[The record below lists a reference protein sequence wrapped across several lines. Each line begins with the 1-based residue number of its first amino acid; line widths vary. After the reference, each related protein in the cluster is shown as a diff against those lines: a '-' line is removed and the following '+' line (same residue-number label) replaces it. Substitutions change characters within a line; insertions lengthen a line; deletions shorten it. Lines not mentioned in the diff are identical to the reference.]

1 MVRRKNNMRISLTVL
16 GISACILCGCGGKQ
30 STSNNSDATESTGNI
45 VTQTNKSPIVFATE
59 NNIKEI
65 ASKDGN
71 MMIDVTDFLTK
82 EGADILREC
91 IIKEYQI
98 EDEGMLTV
106 CIVDRPENDFDAI
119 DDFYAKHQFKSYSRD
134 DLYNMMCIHEAFI
147 KKIHPEYKPVSDE
160 LFKERVKE
168 VFGITDMNDPTFR
181 KSQNIMND
189 SCFFIYLWG
198 YAVENKL
205 FEPGV
210 WLGEKTGIRDIE
222 HYDSSTR
229 SYYFY
234 QDKKMIFPDRPSTV
248 DCRFDIMDPYED
260 CWGVKY
266 DTKKITD
273 LRNIL
278 TEREPLYEKCRKQ
291 GRLWVNKEY
300 VDFIFHFN
308 NYIFHQSKASLNW
321 LITKYSYTV
330 ETLFGYFNYDKDED
344 LNKHICKQVKTEAFK
359 DGEYV
364 GLTEYSYFNFYG
376 EDVYGNWVLRE
387 GLLKT
392 MAENVYDPKDKDE
405 YGLPGCKLM
414 QHLQEYIDY
423 DYSDELNSKDDFE
436 PTLKYAYY
444 TDKAYNNFVEQSG
457 QEPNCWID
465 HFGLALYDVENDCE
479 SALYKKIKKDNFY
492 DNEEFKD
499 LCMRRYNVNREKCL
513 EKSMKQEMMKCEE
526 RYTDR

>member
-16 GISACILCGCGGKQ
+16 GISACIFCGCGGKQ

-65 ASKDGN
+65 ATKDGN

-91 IIKEYQI
+91 IIKEYQM
-98 EDEGMLTV
+98 EDEDMLTYSYQGKDV
-106 CIVDRPENDFDAI
+106 PSEIVN
-119 DDFYAKHQFKSYSRD
+119 FYEKHRFKSYSRD
-134 DLYNMMCIHEAFI
+134 DLYNMMCICEAVM

-198 YAVENKL
+198 YAVNNQL
-205 FEPGV
+205 FEPGAR
-210 WLGEKTGIRDIE
+210 LDEETEILAIE
-222 HYDSSTR
+222 HYDSSTS

-364 GLTEYSYFNFYG
+364 GLTKYSDYRFSG
-376 EDVYGNWVLRE
+376 KDVYGNWVLRE

-414 QHLQEYIDY
+414 QHLQEYIQFPSY
-423 DYSDELNSKDDFE
+423 DEKISSDRSFLRPLTF
-436 PTLKYAYY
+436 AYY

-465 HFGLALYDVENDCE
+465 HFGIALYDVEHDCE
-479 SALYKKIKKDNFY
+479 SNFYKKIIKDNFY

-499 LCMRRYNVNREKCL
+499 LCLRRYNINREKSL
-513 EKSMKQEMMKCEE
+513 EKSLKYKMMNG
-526 RYTDR
+526 DS

>member
-1 MVRRKNNMRISLTVL
+1 MVRRKNNMWISLTVL
-16 GISACILCGCGGKQ
+16 GISACIFCGCGGKQ

-181 KSQNIMND
+181 KSQNVMND

-198 YAVENKL
+198 YAVDNGL

-210 WLGEKTGIRDIE
+210 YLGENTEINNIE
-222 HYDSSTR
+222 HYDSSTQE
-229 SYYFY
+229 YYFY
-234 QDKKMIFPDRPSTV
+234 LDTKMVFPHRPSAEH
-248 DCRFDIMDPYED
+248 CRFDVMDPWED
-260 CWGVKY
+260 GWGHKY
-266 DTKKITD
+266 DSEKITD

-278 TEREPLYEKCRKQ
+278 TIREPLYEKCRTQ
-291 GRLWVNKEY
+291 GRIWIDKEY
-300 VDFIFHFN
+300 IDFVFHYN
-308 NYIFHQSKASLNW
+308 NYIFYQNKASLNW
-321 LITKYSYTV
+321 LIAKYPYTV
-330 ETLFGYFNYDKDED
+330 EIIFGHFNYDKDEV
-344 LNKHICKQVKTEAFK
+344 LNKYICKQVKTAAFK
-359 DGEYV
+359 DNEYV
-364 GLTEYSYFNFYG
+364 GLSEYSLFNFYG
-376 EDVYGNWVLRE
+376 HDVYGNWVLRE

-392 MAENVYDPKDKDE
+392 MADNAYDPKEKDE
-405 YGLPGCKLM
+405 YGLQGCKLM
-414 QHLQEYIDY
+414 QHLQEYIQFPSY
-423 DYSDELNSKDDFE
+423 DEKISSDRSFLRPLTF
-436 PTLKYAYY
+436 AYY

-499 LCMRRYNVNREKCL
+499 LCLRRYNINREKSL
-513 EKSMKQEMMKCEE
+513 EKSLKYKMMNG
-526 RYTDR
+526 DS

>member
-16 GISACILCGCGGKQ
+16 GISACILCGCGGNQ
-30 STSNNSDATESTGNI
+30 STSNNSEALDSLGNSS
-45 VTQTNKSPIVFATE
+45 TQTNKSPIIFTTE

-65 ASKDGN
+65 TLEDSII
-71 MMIDVTDFLTK
+71 MIDITDFLTK

-91 IIKEYQI
+91 IIKEYQM
-98 EDEGMLTV
+98 EDEDMLTYSYQGKDV
-106 CIVDRPENDFDAI
+106 PTEIVN
-119 DDFYAKHQFKSYSRD
+119 FYEKHQFKTYSRD
-134 DLYNMMCIHEAFI
+134 DLYNIMRIFDVVMR
-147 KKIHPEYKPVSDE
+147 KTHPEYKPVSDE
-160 LFKERVKE
+160 LFKERMKE
-168 VFGITDMNDPTFR
+168 VFGMTDMNDPKFR
-181 KSQNIMND
+181 KSQNVMND

-198 YAVENKL
+198 YAVDNGL

-210 WLGEKTGIRDIE
+210 YLGENTEINNIE
-222 HYDSSTR
+222 HYDSSTQE
-229 SYYFY
+229 YYFY
-234 QDKKMIFPDRPSTV
+234 LDTKMVFPHRPSAEH
-248 DCRFDIMDPYED
+248 CRFDVMDPWKDGWNEKFDAY
-260 CWGVKY
+260 
-266 DTKKITD
+266 KITD
-273 LRNIL
+273 LKRIL
-278 TEREPLYEKCRKQ
+278 TVREPLYEKCRKQ

-364 GLTEYSYFNFYG
+364 GLTKYSDYRFSG

-414 QHLQEYIDY
+414 QHLQEYIQFPSY
-423 DYSDELNSKDDFE
+423 DEKISSDRSFLRPLTF
-436 PTLKYAYY
+436 AYY

-479 SALYKKIKKDNFY
+479 SAFYKKIKKDNFY

-499 LCMRRYNVNREKCL
+499 LCLRRYNINREKSL
-513 EKSMKQEMMKCEE
+513 EKSLKYKMMNG
-526 RYTDR
+526 DS

>member
-1 MVRRKNNMRISLTVL
+1 MRISLTVL
-16 GISACILCGCGGKQ
+16 GISACIFCGCGGKQ

-364 GLTEYSYFNFYG
+364 GLTKYSDYRFSG
-376 EDVYGNWVLRE
+376 KDVYGNWVLRE

-414 QHLQEYIDY
+414 QHLQEYIQFPSY
-423 DYSDELNSKDDFE
+423 DEKISSDRSFLRPLTF
-436 PTLKYAYY
+436 AYY

-479 SALYKKIKKDNFY
+479 SAFYKKIKKDNFY

-499 LCMRRYNVNREKCL
+499 LCLRRYNINREKSL
-513 EKSMKQEMMKCEE
+513 EKSLKYKMMKSEE